1 MRPPSR
7 ETRLIFLPTLLPLCY
22 KKLCRCWLG
31 MLHDWV
37 WLMNQICHT
46 TRLQN
51 VRSLLNIWIFLVVFR
66 LLSWGKLVWDGW
78 LDSQS
83 HVTWTLGVCTAHFPD
98 FPTFLDI
105 PVFHSSRQYFLLLL
119 SCLKHLNFSL
129 SWWLFSKSWSTTR
142 WGFNTIRAVSF
153 SVFICKSSWRFAES
167 CFCPPRSCFSCDLD
181 QSFGPF

>member
-1 MRPPSR
+1 MLAGYVTWLSLTDEPD
-7 ETRLIFLPTLLPLCY
+7 LPHYQATKC
-22 KKLCRCWLG
+22 
-31 MLHDWV
+31 
-37 WLMNQICHT
+37 
-46 TRLQN
+46 LQ
-51 VRSLLNIWIFLVVFR
+51 SFKHLNISFVFC
-66 LLSWGKLVWDGW
+66 LEANWFWMVGW
-78 LDSQS
+78 TNS
-83 HVTWTLGVCTAHFPD
+83 HVTWTLGDCTAHFPD

-119 SCLKHLNFSL
+119 SCLKHSNFSL